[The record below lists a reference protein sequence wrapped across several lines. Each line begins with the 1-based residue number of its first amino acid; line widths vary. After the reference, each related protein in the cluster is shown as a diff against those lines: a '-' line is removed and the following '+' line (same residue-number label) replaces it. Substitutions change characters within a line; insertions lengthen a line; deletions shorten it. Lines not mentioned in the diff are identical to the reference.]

1 MAGFGWSANFNKTGS
16 EINLT
21 DNNTDKITNLNRKED
36 ENACD

>member
-1 MAGFGWSANFNKTGS
+1 MIIDDEAFNKTES

-36 ENACD
+36 ENVCAR